1 MKLYFS
7 PGACSLSPHIALC
20 ESGLPFELEQVDI
33 RNKKTKDGGDYLQ
46 INPKGQVPVLELDGG
61 ERLTEGPAIV
71 QYIADQAPSSGL
83 APANGTMA
91 RYRLQEWLNHVTS
104 ELHKSFGPIF
114 RPNTPEDYKTISKEN
129 IGKRL
134 DLIDQELSHKPYL
147 MGETFTVADAYL
159 FTVLNWTG
167 RVGIDLARW
176 PNLKAYIDRIHARPK
191 VQDALRA
198 EGLMQPARAAS

>member
-46 INPKGQVPVLELDGG
+46 INPKGQVPVLELDSG

-71 QYIADQAPSSGL
+71 QYIADQAPNSGL

-134 DLIDQELSHKPYL
+134 DLLDQELSRKPYL

-176 PNLKAYIDRIHARPK
+176 PNLKAYTDRIHARPK